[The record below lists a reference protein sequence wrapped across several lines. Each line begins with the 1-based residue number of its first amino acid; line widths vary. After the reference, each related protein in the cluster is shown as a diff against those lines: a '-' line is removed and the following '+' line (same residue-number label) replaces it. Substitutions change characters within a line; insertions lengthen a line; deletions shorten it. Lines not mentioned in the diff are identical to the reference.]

1 MLVCYVMASNDGEKL
16 PQALQGE
23 KVNITTAD
31 PGLEALVVAYRRA
44 PSEMLRT
51 QILSI
56 YANNFKV
63 SDLKALHRP
72 FENLSD
78 RRIKEAR
85 AHSSPG
91 GPGIPVAKIPEHRV
105 RLDKRQLDHFLEFTS
120 LPYYYQDVAFGGRK
134 LKLESEE
141 LVMPN
146 IVRTIS
152 AKKKISVL

>member
-1 MLVCYVMASNDGEKL
+1 M
-16 PQALQGE
+16 
-23 KVNITTAD
+23 
-31 PGLEALVVAYRRA
+31 
-44 PSEMLRT
+44 
-51 QILSI
+51 
-56 YANNFKV
+56 
-63 SDLKALHRP
+63 KALHRP

-78 RRIKEAR
+78 RQIKEAR
-85 AHSSPG
+85 VHSSLG

-120 LPYYYQDVAFGGRK
+120 LPYYYQDVAFGGRN

>member
-1 MLVCYVMASNDGEKL
+1 MLVCNVMAPNDGEKL

-23 KVNITTAD
+23 KVNGTTAD
-31 PGLEALVVAYRRA
+31 PGPEALVVAYRRA

-85 AHSSPG
+85 VHSSPG
-91 GPGIPVAKIPEHRV
+91 GPGIPVTKIPEHRV
-105 RLDKRQLDHFLEFTS
+105 RLDKRQPDAKHSAYHFCKEENFSPMSRTTLWRILE
-120 LPYYYQDVAFGGRK
+120 V
-134 LKLESEE
+134 
-141 LVMPN
+141 
-146 IVRTIS
+146 
-152 AKKKISVL
+152 